1 MEFANRFDGYRIRF
15 RKMFRT
21 KSLKEKDRSILKE
34 VVAFVRENYVE
45 IKPKENVKKFS
56 AVSID
61 DEKEKLADARKYIKE
76 LAVVEDTIG
85 ETFAQAVQEMAK
97 DKFIRLVDV
106 YKRVNIDRRI
116 ISKLKKDKKYQPS
129 RSTAILIAIGLR
141 LNIEETNAL
150 LMKAGY
156 ALSHSRV
163 EDLIVEFFI
172 RRKIYDLYLIN
183 LALYE
188 KTGYIL
194 KCK

>member
-45 IKPKENVKKFS
+45 IKLKENVKKFS
-56 AVSID
+56 AVSVD
-61 DEKEKLADARKYIKE
+61 DEKDKLADARKYIKE

-172 RRKIYDLYLIN
+172 RR
-183 LALYE
+183 
-188 KTGYIL
+188 
-194 KCK
+194 

>member
-1 MEFANRFDGYRIRF
+1 MDFANRFDGYRMFF

-21 KSLKEKDRSILKE
+21 KNLKEKDRLILKE

-56 AVSID
+56 AVSVD
-61 DEKEKLADARKYIKE
+61 DEKDKLADARKYIKE
-76 LAVVEDTIG
+76 LSVVEDTIG
-85 ETFAQAVQEMAK
+85 ETFAQAVQEIAK

-188 KTGYIL
+188 KTGRVL
-194 KCK
+194 KS

>member
-45 IKPKENVKKFS
+45 IKLKENVKKFS
-56 AVSID
+56 AVSVD
-61 DEKEKLADARKYIKE
+61 DEKDKLADDRKYIKE

>member
-45 IKPKENVKKFS
+45 IKLKENVKKFS
-56 AVSID
+56 AVSVD
-61 DEKEKLADARKYIKE
+61 DEKDKLADARKYIKE

>member
-1 MEFANRFDGYRIRF
+1 MDFANRFDGYRMFF
-15 RKMFRT
+15 RKIFRT
-21 KSLKEKDRSILKE
+21 KNLKEKDRLILKE

-56 AVSID
+56 AVSVD
-61 DEKEKLADARKYIKE
+61 DEKDKLADARKYIKE

-85 ETFAQAVQEMAK
+85 ETFAQAVQEIAK
-97 DKFIRLVDV
+97 DKFVRLVDV

-188 KTGYIL
+188 KTGRVL
-194 KCK
+194 KS

>member
-1 MEFANRFDGYRIRF
+1 MDFANRFDGYRMVF

-21 KSLKEKDRSILKE
+21 KNLKEKDKLILKE

-85 ETFAQAVQEMAK
+85 ETFAQAVQKIAK

-129 RSTAILIAIGLR
+129 RSTAILMAIGLR
-141 LNIEETNAL
+141 LNIEETNEL

-188 KTGYIL
+188 KAGRIL
-194 KCK
+194 KS

>member
-1 MEFANRFDGYRIRF
+1 MDFANRFDGYRMFF
-15 RKMFRT
+15 RKIFRT
-21 KSLKEKDRSILKE
+21 KNLKEKDRLILKE

-56 AVSID
+56 AVSVD
-61 DEKEKLADARKYIKE
+61 DEKDKLADARKYIKE
-76 LAVVEDTIG
+76 LAAVEDTIG
-85 ETFAQAVQEMAK
+85 ETFAQAVQEIAK

-188 KTGYIL
+188 KAGRIL
-194 KCK
+194 KS

>member
-1 MEFANRFDGYRIRF
+1 MDFANRFDGYRMVF

-21 KSLKEKDRSILKE
+21 KNLKEKDKLILKE

-85 ETFAQAVQEMAK
+85 ETFAQAVQKIAK

-188 KTGYIL
+188 KAGRIL
-194 KCK
+194 KS

>member
-45 IKPKENVKKFS
+45 IKLKENVKKFS
-56 AVSID
+56 AVSVD
-61 DEKEKLADARKYIKE
+61 DEKDKLADARKYIKE

-129 RSTAILIAIGLR
+129 RSSAILIAIGLR

>member
-1 MEFANRFDGYRIRF
+1 MDFANRFDGYRMFF
-15 RKMFRT
+15 RKIFRT
-21 KSLKEKDRSILKE
+21 KNLKEKDRLILKE

-76 LAVVEDTIG
+76 LAAVEDTIG
-85 ETFAQAVQEMAK
+85 ETFAQAVQKIAK

-188 KTGYIL
+188 KAGRIL
-194 KCK
+194 KS

>member
-45 IKPKENVKKFS
+45 IKLKENVKKFS
-56 AVSID
+56 AVSVD
-61 DEKEKLADARKYIKE
+61 DEKDKIADARKYIKE